1 MQSDRWADSGVLI
14 TNPLAGAGR
23 ADLVDAGTLTRWC
36 AELVGDLTVVETRY
50 RGHAEE
56 IATKAAG
63 SGADLVIVAGG
74 DGTTR
79 EVASGLVRAADERPE
94 AALPAVFC
102 VPVGTANSFY
112 REIWSDRP
120 WQRTLTEALSGPAR
134 QVRHVD
140 VAHLRESGTHALLG
154 TGTGVVADVLA
165 AANRLTGLAGRD
177 RYRQAVA
184 DVVAAHRP
192 YPARI
197 TVDGE
202 VVHEGAVHLT
212 NIGGGRYRAG
222 QFRLMP
228 HSVLDD
234 GLLDL
239 CAFDGTCDLLE
250 LLNLTRE
257 GRHVERPG
265 VIYTRGRHFVV
276 ERTDGAPLSL
286 EYDGEM
292 ADGERSRCTVGL
304 LAGVLPFLAPPHQA

>member
-1 MQSDRWADSGVLI
+1 MQPGRWADSGVLI

-23 ADLVDAGTLTRWC
+23 VDLVDAGTLARSC
-36 AELVGDLTVVETRY
+36 AELVGDLTVIGTRY

-56 IATKAAG
+56 IAVKAVAD
-63 SGADLVIVAGG
+63 GADLVVVAGG

-79 EVASGLVRAADERPE
+79 EVASGLVRAGVERSG
-94 AALPAVFC
+94 ALLPALFC

-120 WQRTLTEALSGPAR
+120 WRQTLAEALSGPAR
-134 QVRHVD
+134 RVRHID
-140 VAHLRESGTHALLG
+140 VAHIQESDTYALLG
-154 TGTGVVADVLA
+154 TGTGVVAEVLA
-165 AANRLTGLAGRD
+165 AANRLTELAGRD

-184 DVVAAHRP
+184 RVVAAHRP

-202 VVHEGAVHLT
+202 VVHDGTVQLT

-222 QFRLMP
+222 QFKLMP
-228 HSVLDD
+228 RSVLDD

-239 CAFDGTCDLLE
+239 CAFDGTCDLIE

-257 GRHVERPG
+257 GQHVERPG

-292 ADGERSRCTVGL
+292 ATGERSRCTVGL
-304 LAGVLPFLAPPHQA
+304 RAGVLPFLAPPHRA

>member
-1 MQSDRWADSGVLI
+1 MQPGRWADSGVLI
-14 TNPLAGAGR
+14 TNPVAGAGR
-23 ADLVDAGTLTRWC
+23 ADLVDADTLTRRC
-36 AELVGDLTVVETRY
+36 AELVGSLTATGTRH

-56 IATKAAG
+56 IAAKAVAD
-63 SGADLVIVAGG
+63 GADLVIVAGG

-79 EVASGLVRAADERPE
+79 EVASGLVRASLERPG
-94 AALPAVFC
+94 APLPALFC

-112 REIWSDRP
+112 RELWSDRP
-120 WQRTLTEALSGPAR
+120 WQLTLPEALSGPAR
-134 QVRHVD
+134 RVRHVD
-140 VAHLRESGTHALLG
+140 VAHIRESDTYALLG
-154 TGTGVVADVLA
+154 TGTGVVAEVLA
-165 AANRLTGLAGRD
+165 TANRLTGLAGRD

-192 YPARI
+192 YPTRI

-202 VVHEGAVHLT
+202 VVHDGTVQLT

-228 HSVLDD
+228 RSVLDD

-239 CAFDGTCDLLE
+239 CVFDGTCDLVE

-292 ADGERSRCTVGL
+292 ATGGRSRCTVGL